1 MFTFSV
7 FIIKTNKLTNQKITK
22 VFDRHSFSILIYK
35 LYFTSRRFPCDHVIR
50 SIPLSN
56 VNEKVAMLE
65 EQGGI
70 EADLES
76 FYKKLFLIQDLYAS
90 GYRMADVGPDENGLV
105 RNYSSMIEFPK
116 NLKILSFFSQ
126 IQDFT
131 HSLLATAKLAS
142 FHAVSY
148 CMRKEQKADFLI
160 RYPFLNEDPVY
171 RPATR
176 DLFMQ
181 AQNSLSK
188 KVHNIFMQQNEV
200 NCLSHYLFGF
210 IKRKILAKLL

>member
-1 MFTFSV
+1 MWPCYTFHTLEQCQRKSGHVGRGWNRSGFGILLQETFSHPRSLRFRV
-7 FIIKTNKLTNQKITK
+7 QNGWCRTRWKRTGEKLSVHDWIFKEFK
-22 VFDRHSFSILIYK
+22 KYFSF
-35 LYFTSRRFPCDHVIR
+35 P
-50 SIPLSN
+50 
-56 VNEKVAMLE
+56 
-65 EQGGI
+65 
-70 EADLES
+70 
-76 FYKKLFLIQDLYAS
+76 
-90 GYRMADVGPDENGLV
+90 
-105 RNYSSMIEFPK
+105 
-116 NLKILSFFSQ
+116 Q

-200 NCLSHYLFGF
+200 NCLSYYLFGF
-210 IKRKILAKLL
+210 IKRKIMAKLL